1 MEPKRMPGRTARPAS
16 AARPVRSARPVRQAR
31 PARPVRSAQP
41 VRPAQTAG
49 PVRSAQ
55 KKQSAFSNLFHT
67 GGMDIP
73 FLCLVF
79 ILFAVGITMMYS
91 ASYVYAQNKYG
102 NPNYFFFRQLIW
114 GALGFA
120 AMWVISKID
129 YRILNS
135 VLAPIACILTV
146 LLLIATFLLNLHEE
160 VRRWIKIG
168 PLQFQPSEIAKFVM
182 VLTLAYLI
190 CIFYRVMPAD
200 PRRRTVPRVVG
211 LTRMEQSFLSY
222 FDNDFK
228 CTVLLALVVAMFCG
242 LIIIEKHLSCTIL
255 MFLMGVSMMWVGG
268 VKKKWFLF
276 LAVAA
281 AAAFILV
288 YLKPDLL
295 EGVGF
300 GYDRVMVWKTK
311 EATANADYWQTRQGL
326 LAIGSGGP
334 FGVGFGNS
342 KQKYLYIPEPQNDF
356 IFAVVV
362 EELGYIGGTLI
373 ILLFAALVC
382 RGFMIATRTRDLFGA
397 LLVIGIVMQ
406 VGLQVILN
414 IAVVTDTI
422 PNTGIGLPFFSY
434 GGTALFFMLCQ
445 MGVVLSVSRRVPV
458 RVPKPAGEEEAV

>member
-160 VRRWIKIG
+160 VRR
-168 PLQFQPSEIAKFVM
+168 
-182 VLTLAYLI
+182 
-190 CIFYRVMPAD
+190 
-200 PRRRTVPRVVG
+200 
-211 LTRMEQSFLSY
+211 
-222 FDNDFK
+222 
-228 CTVLLALVVAMFCG
+228 
-242 LIIIEKHLSCTIL
+242 
-255 MFLMGVSMMWVGG
+255 
-268 VKKKWFLF
+268 
-276 LAVAA
+276 
-281 AAAFILV
+281 
-288 YLKPDLL
+288 
-295 EGVGF
+295 
-300 GYDRVMVWKTK
+300 
-311 EATANADYWQTRQGL
+311 
-326 LAIGSGGP
+326 
-334 FGVGFGNS
+334 
-342 KQKYLYIPEPQNDF
+342 
-356 IFAVVV
+356 
-362 EELGYIGGTLI
+362 
-373 ILLFAALVC
+373 
-382 RGFMIATRTRDLFGA
+382 
-397 LLVIGIVMQ
+397 
-406 VGLQVILN
+406 
-414 IAVVTDTI
+414 
-422 PNTGIGLPFFSY
+422 
-434 GGTALFFMLCQ
+434 
-445 MGVVLSVSRRVPV
+445 
-458 RVPKPAGEEEAV
+458 